1 MNFVIG
7 LTGPTGAGKSSA
19 ADIARQLKIKV
30 IDCDKIAR
38 KAVEKG
44 SKGLSALVAAFGED
58 ILSCDGTLNR
68 EALAERA
75 FSSKEKTQLLNDT
88 IFPFITELVKGEIDS
103 PVVILD
109 APTLFESGI
118 DGICNTTIAVLADL
132 PSRKTRIME
141 RDGIDEAHATLRINA
156 GNQDEFYIQ
165 NAKHIIYNNS
175 GISDFQPKMHGLLVN
190 ILGGI
195 K

>member
-1 MNFVIG
+1 MSFVIG
-7 LTGPTGAGKSSA
+7 LTGPTGAGKSSVT
-19 ADIARQLKIKV
+19 DIAKKLQIKV

-44 SKGLSALVAAFGED
+44 SEGLLALAAAFGSD
-58 ILSCDGTLNR
+58 ILLSDGTLNR
-68 EALAERA
+68 QLLAERA

-88 IFPFITELVKGEIDS
+88 IFPFITSLVEEEIDAR
-103 PVVILD
+103 VVMLD

-118 DGICNTTIAVLADL
+118 DSICNTTIAVLADFKT
-132 PSRKTRIME
+132 RKARIME
-141 RDGIDEAHATLRINA
+141 RDGIDEKHAMLRINA
-156 GNQDEFYIQ
+156 GKQDEFYIG
-165 NAKHIIYNNS
+165 NAEHIIYNNS
-175 GISDFQPKMHGLLVN
+175 AFSDFEPKIRGLLEN